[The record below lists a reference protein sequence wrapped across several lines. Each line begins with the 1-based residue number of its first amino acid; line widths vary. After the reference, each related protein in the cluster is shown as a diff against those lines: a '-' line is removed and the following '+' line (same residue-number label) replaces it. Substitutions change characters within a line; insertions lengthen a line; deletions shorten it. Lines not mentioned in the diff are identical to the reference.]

1 MRRISDRTR
10 RRRRSR
16 SGQSLVELALMLP
29 LIALILLG
37 TLDLAR
43 MFFAYE
49 QLTNAVK
56 EGALYAGREPSAATA
71 TVDPSNIVAVV
82 RSEGSIGSSLVN
94 ITVTCYSGLNGAAIP
109 CAGAAGTTYAGSQD
123 TIVVS
128 AQYQFRPI
136 TTQII
141 RLLPSNYMLRKS
153 VRTLIL

>member
-1 MRRISDRTR
+1 M
-10 RRRRSR
+10 
-16 SGQSLVELALMLP
+16 P

-37 TLDLAR
+37 TVDLAR

-56 EGALYAGREPSAATA
+56 EGALYAGREPSASTA
-71 TVDPSNIVAVV
+71 TVNTTNIEAAI
-82 RSEGSIGSSLVN
+82 RAEGSIGSSLVN

-109 CAGAAGTTYAGSQD
+109 CAGPAGTTVARSQD
-123 TIVVS
+123 TVVVS

-141 RLLPSNYMLRKS
+141 RLLPTNYMLRKS